1 MQKHASRPHFPEEG
15 TEEPGGPA
23 AASRG
28 ELPERKA
35 GWEQTASR
43 LQQVPRASCSNIPQ
57 AHINRMGQPRRKEA
71 RREGRPPLQ
80 TEAGAG
86 GEGETGRA
94 A

>member
-1 MQKHASRPHFPEEG
+1 MPAGPTLLRKGPRNLEGRLRP
-15 TEEPGGPA
+15 PGGSSLTGRQA
-23 AASRG
+23 GNRQ
-28 ELPERKA
+28 ELPL
-35 GWEQTASR
+35 

-86 GEGETGRA
+86 DEGETGRA